1 MKGQSKFSKIV
12 KLVMAFAIFWMV
24 IGDLITFHQA
34 KIFGNHF
41 FDTHSPFTKPKSK
54 DDGKTIGFQS
64 FKFQD
69 KQQNTGQ
76 QLVYQAI
83 IQAFATKSLLAP
95 RRFVFVFAAK
105 ILIDQ
110 VKFSAG
116 LLRAPPTSL

>member
-1 MKGQSKFSKIV
+1 MEGQSKISKLI

-54 DDGKTIGFQS
+54 DDGKTISFHA

-76 QLVYQAI
+76 QLVHQAI
-83 IQAFATKSLLAP
+83 LQTFAGKVLLVPIRFIFTFIAKLFHQQATL
-95 RRFVFVFAAK
+95 
-105 ILIDQ
+105 
-110 VKFSAG
+110 SAG
-116 LLRAPPTSL
+116 LLRAPPRA